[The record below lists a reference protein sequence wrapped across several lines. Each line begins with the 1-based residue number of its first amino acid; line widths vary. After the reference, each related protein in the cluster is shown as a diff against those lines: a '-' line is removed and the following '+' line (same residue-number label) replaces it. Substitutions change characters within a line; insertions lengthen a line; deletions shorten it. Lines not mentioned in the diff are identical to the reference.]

1 MTDLHGR
8 TAVVTGASRGIGAAT
23 ARLLDAA
30 GARVAMLARTVSE
43 MEQVAADF
51 KNDPIILQADFADSA
66 GLADVAARTL
76 AAVDGV
82 DILVNNAGIA
92 RNEPPEAIT
101 APKLDLVLDVNLR
114 NVIEFTSLL
123 SESIIA
129 RRGCVVNISSVAAFT
144 AGGFQPVYAATKGA
158 VNSFTKSLANA
169 WGPLGV
175 RANAIA
181 PGLIETPMW
190 GTETDPEAFAQTKE
204 QLTPHVPLGRWASP
218 EEVAEVVVVLAS
230 DAASYITGQTLRV
243 DGGLGG

>member
-8 TAVVTGASRGIGAAT
+8 TAVVTGSRRGIGAAT

-101 APKLDLVLDVNLR
+101 AP
-114 NVIEFTSLL
+114 
-123 SESIIA
+123 
-129 RRGCVVNISSVAAFT
+129 
-144 AGGFQPVYAATKGA
+144 
-158 VNSFTKSLANA
+158 
-169 WGPLGV
+169 
-175 RANAIA
+175 
-181 PGLIETPMW
+181 
-190 GTETDPEAFAQTKE
+190 
-204 QLTPHVPLGRWASP
+204 
-218 EEVAEVVVVLAS
+218 
-230 DAASYITGQTLRV
+230 
-243 DGGLGG
+243 